1 MNCRHHFPFIQLLN
15 LVISTEISQL
25 YYSLSA
31 PVVAYCFWAHPPT
44 LLPVLSYSL
53 DFFISFDNLYY
64 YSSFHPTLH
73 TARSVAS
80 FGRNLSSYV
89 LSSVV
94 ITATFRQLQLSGR
107 SLFHRLVLY
116 QTEALVK
123 TYLTSHSIWWLVYIF
138 FIEIAPTAS
147 VRLCN
152 PPRGIFDLQLPTL
165 FHGLAVISHSS
176 LYEWTVDITFHS
188 FNS

>member
-73 TARSVAS
+73 TTRSVAS

-89 LSSVV
+89 RVV
-94 ITATFRQLQLSGR
+94 ITATFRQWQLSGR
-107 SLFHRLVLY
+107 SLFHRRLVLY
-116 QTEALVK
+116 HQTEALVK
-123 TYLTSHSIWWLVYIF
+123 TYLTSHSIWW
-138 FIEIAPTAS
+138 FIWI
-147 VRLCN
+147 N
-152 PPRGIFDLQLPTL
+152 
-165 FHGLAVISHSS
+165 
-176 LYEWTVDITFHS
+176 LYFLYWNCTDS
-188 FNS
+188 